1 MKNPALLE
9 KPTFLWRQRS
19 WDDFKAA
26 SAFTKI
32 NYLNFVLLIVFVV
45 MAIRQVRAKQDA
57 AKKAGYEKR
66 YIKAPEF
73 PEVEEQP
80 DFDLDKTE
88 PLKLRPFKPKFHLTM
103 ALENL
108 DPTDLLLMDN
118 TYASRIKYRQTI
130 MSTQGKHAVDVHD
143 DVTVRPAVVELYQ
156 YLMGTYLPLRFP
168 TMFKLHETD
177 YEQGKT
183 FMLENLVT
191 KAIFPA
197 IVAPQTKTTTLL
209 ETLGRT
215 VDEDFLF
222 LHPEEGEDVK
232 DPKYVLQAYVCICP
246 SGWDPVEKLGLR
258 LASIHTPV
266 PKYSDKLEAS
276 MDRYFAALPVGKYV
290 QRKNWSIS
298 TSPELFAIGK
308 NSNHAKKG
316 DKLVAMTDD
325 ELDPDSTVLRC
336 ERQTLHRL
344 PKSKSLV
351 FAFKTYTY
359 PIKQIKE
366 EGTGPELADAVDGLK
381 SGSVEAMHWYKR
393 GAVWGEAVKKYL
405 RS

>member
-1 MKNPALLE
+1 MSKNDQLSHNVLTLL
-9 KPTFLWRQRS
+9 L
-19 WDDFKAA
+19 
-26 SAFTKI
+26 
-32 NYLNFVLLIVFVV
+32 
-45 MAIRQVRAKQDA
+45 
-57 AKKAGYEKR
+57 
-66 YIKAPEF
+66 
-73 PEVEEQP
+73 
-80 DFDLDKTE
+80 
-88 PLKLRPFKPKFHLTM
+88 

-108 DPTDLLLMDN
+108 EPSELLLMDK
-118 TYASRIKYRQTI
+118 TYASRIKYRQSI
-130 MSTQGKHAVDVHD
+130 MSTQGKHAVDVND
-143 DVTVRPAVVELYQ
+143 DVTIRPAVVELYQ

-168 TMFKLHETD
+168 TVFKLHETD

-197 IVAPQTKTTTLL
+197 IVAPQTPTTTLL

-222 LHPEEGEDVK
+222 LHPEDGDASPDDKDVK

-266 PKYSDKLEAS
+266 PKYGDKLEAS

-290 QRKNWSIS
+290 QRKNWSIT

-308 NSNHAKKG
+308 DTNHAKKG

-325 ELDPDSTVLRC
+325 ELDPDSTMLRC

-344 PKSKSLV
+344 PKSKSVV

-359 PIKQIKE
+359 PIKDVKD
-366 EGTGPELADAVDGLK
+366 EGAGPELADAVDGLK